1 MSLGVS
7 LSQSGHVLPHSGK
20 PPSIHQPQ
28 RSAKKKK
35 NTRGLRDNSINTDIS
50 QATLDTQ
57 AREAIKDLFP
67 RIPDKDVHEIICR
80 AFQKVWNYSTFEVK
94 ALSSLGERSSRHGY

>member
-7 LSQSGHVLPHSGK
+7 LSQSGHVLPRNGK
-20 PPSIHQPQ
+20 PPSIIPPW
-28 RSAKKKK
+28 RSVNKKK
-35 NTRGLRDNSINTDIS
+35 NTRRLRDNSINTDIS

-80 AFQKVWNYSTFEVK
+80 AFQKVWNT
-94 ALSSLGERSSRHGY
+94 LRLN